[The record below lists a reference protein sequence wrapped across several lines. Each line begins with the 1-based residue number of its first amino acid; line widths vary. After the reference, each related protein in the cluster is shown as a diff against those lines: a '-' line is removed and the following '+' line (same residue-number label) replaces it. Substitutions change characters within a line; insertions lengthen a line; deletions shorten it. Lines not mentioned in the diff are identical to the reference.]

1 MLLTRKNVST
11 GARAGNS
18 HGSAAA
24 SSLVSSLARGVSR
37 AIPTMDR
44 RAFLRRSGL
53 GVGAGIAV
61 SQLTLV
67 KKADAA
73 EGSANAGTGT
83 GKVEVKRTVCGHC
96 SVGCAID
103 AVVENGVWVRQEP
116 VFDSPLNLG
125 AHCAKGAAVREHGHG
140 EFRLKYP
147 MKLVNGKY
155 QRISWDV
162 ALDEISKKMLELR
175 RDSGP
180 DSIFVVGS
188 SKSNNEQGYL
198 LRKFMSFWGSNNTD
212 HQARIC
218 HSTTVA
224 GVANTWGYG
233 AMTNSYND
241 MQNAKAALYI
251 GSNAAEAHPVS
262 MLHMLHAKENGC
274 KMIVVDPRFTRTAA
288 RADQYIRI
296 RSGSDIPFL
305 FGMLYHIFKN
315 GWEDKKYIEDRVYG
329 MDKVREDVL
338 AKWTPDKVL
347 EASGVDEATCYQAA
361 KTMAENRP
369 STLVWCMGQ
378 TQHTIGNAM
387 VRASC
392 LVQLA
397 LGNVGKSGGGTNI
410 FRGHDNV
417 QGITDVGPNPDSL
430 PGYYGLAEGSF
441 KHFANTWG
449 VDFEWIKKQYAP
461 GMMSKPG
468 MTVSRWIDGVLE
480 KNELI
485 DQDSNLRGLFFWG
498 HAPNSQTRGLEMKKA
513 MDKLDL
519 LVVVDPF
526 PSATAAMAAM
536 PGKAEDLN
544 PKRAVYLLPACTQFE
559 TSGSCTA
566 SNRSLQWREK
576 VIEPLWES
584 RSDHMIMYQLAEKL
598 GFSKELVKNYKMQK
612 VKGLDEPVPEDI
624 LREINRSVWTIGYTG
639 QSPERLKAH
648 MRNMNVFDVKTLR
661 AKGGIDKETG
671 YKLDGEYFGL
681 PWPCY
686 GTPEM
691 RHPGSPNLYD
701 TSVHVMEGGGNFRAN
716 FGVERDGV
724 SLLAADGSHSKGSEL
739 TTGYPEFDHVLL
751 KKLGWWGDLSEAE
764 QKAAEGKNWKTDP
777 SGGIIRVSMKHGCHP
792 FGNAKA
798 RAVVWNFP
806 DPIPQHRE
814 PLYSTRPDLVDKY
827 PSHDDKKAFWRLPT
841 LYKSVQQANRDIGK
855 TYPLILTSGR
865 LVEYEG
871 GGEETRSNP
880 WLAELQQDMFIE
892 LNPKAA
898 NDRGIRNG
906 EYVWVKTPPMQALPD
921 FKGLRVKA
929 LVTERV
935 DAGTVFMPYH
945 FSGRWGGV
953 DLAPYYPEGAMPI
966 VRGEAA
972 NTATTYGYDSV
983 TMMQETKTTVCQIEK
998 ATA

>member
-1 MLLTRKNVST
+1 MLLTRKT
-11 GARAGNS
+11 
-18 HGSAAA
+18 SAANGA
-24 SSLVSSLARGVSR
+24 SARSSGLVHHLARGLSHAV
-37 AIPTMDR
+37 PTIDR

-53 GVGAGIAV
+53 GVGAGIAA

-67 KKADAA
+67 RKAEAA
-73 EGSANAGTGT
+73 EKAPATGT

-96 SVGCAID
+96 SVGCAVD

-116 VFDSPLNLG
+116 VFDSPINLG
-125 AHCAKGAAVREHGHG
+125 AHCAKGAALREHGHG

-155 QRISWDV
+155 QRMSWDQ
-162 ALDEISKKMLELR
+162 ALQEITAKMLELKKA
-175 RDSGP
+175 SGP

-188 SKSNNEQGYL
+188 SKHNNEQAYL
-198 LRKFMSFWGSNNTD
+198 LRKWLSLWGSNNTD

-262 MLHMLHAKENGC
+262 MVHMLHAKETGC

-288 RADQYIRI
+288 KADEYVRI
-296 RSGSDIPFL
+296 RSGSDIAFL
-305 FGMLYHIFKN
+305 YGVLYHVFKN
-315 GWEDKKYIEDRVYG
+315 GWEDKQYVNDRVFG
-329 MDKVREDVL
+329 MDKVREEVM
-338 AKWTPDKVL
+338 AKWTPEKVQ
-347 EASGVDEATCYQAA
+347 EVCGVDEATTLKVARI
-361 KTMAENRP
+361 MAENRP

-392 LVQLA
+392 ILQLA
-397 LGNVGKSGGGTNI
+397 LGNIGKSGGGANI

-417 QGITDVGPNPDSL
+417 QGATDVGPNPDSL

-441 KHFANTWG
+441 KHFAATWG

-461 GMMSKPG
+461 GMMTKPG

-498 HAPNSQTRGLEMKKA
+498 HAPNSQTRGLEMKTA

-519 LVVVDPF
+519 LVVVDPY

-536 PGKAEDLN
+536 PGKPSELN
-544 PKRAVYLLPACTQFE
+544 PNRAVYLLPACTQFE

-566 SNRSLQWREK
+566 SNRSIQWREK

-598 GFSKELVKNYKMQK
+598 GFGKELVKNYKMQK
-612 VKGLDEPVPEDI
+612 VKGMDEPVPEDI
-624 LREINRSVWTIGYTG
+624 LREINKCVWTIGYTG
-639 QSPERLKAH
+639 QSPERIKAH
-648 MRNMNVFDVKTLR
+648 MRNMHVFDVKSLR

-671 YKLDGEYFGL
+671 YSLDGDYFGL
-681 PWPCY
+681 PWPCW

-691 RHPGSPNLYD
+691 KHPGTANLYD
-701 TSVHVMEGGGNFRAN
+701 TSLNVMDGGGNFRAN
-716 FGVERDGV
+716 FGVERDGQ
-724 SLLAADGSHSKGSEL
+724 SLLAADGSHSKGSDL

-751 KKLGWWGDLSEAE
+751 KKLGWWSELSEAE
-764 QKAAEGKNWKTDP
+764 QKAADGKNWKTDP
-777 SGGIIRVSMKHGCHP
+777 TGAIIRVVMKNHGCHP

-814 PLYSTRPDLVDKY
+814 PLYSTRPDLIAKY
-827 PSHDDKKAFWRLPT
+827 PTHDDKRAFWRLPT
-841 LYKSVQQANRDIGK
+841 LYKSVQEKNKDIGK
-855 TYPLILTSGR
+855 TFPLVMTSGR

-880 WLAELQQDMFIE
+880 WLAELQQEMFVEI
-892 LNPKAA
+892 NPKAA
-898 NDRGIRNG
+898 NDRGIRDG
-906 EYVWVKTPPMQALPD
+906 DQVWVRTPPMAALPD
-921 FKGLRVKA
+921 FKGMKVRA
-929 LVTERV
+929 MVTERV
-935 DAGTVFMPYH
+935 DAATVFLPFH
-945 FSGRWGGV
+945 FSGHWNGV
-953 DLAPYYPEGAMPI
+953 DLSKYYPEGAEPVI
-966 VRGEAA
+966 RGEAV
-972 NTATTYGYDSV
+972 NTGTTYGYDSV

-998 ATA
+998 AA